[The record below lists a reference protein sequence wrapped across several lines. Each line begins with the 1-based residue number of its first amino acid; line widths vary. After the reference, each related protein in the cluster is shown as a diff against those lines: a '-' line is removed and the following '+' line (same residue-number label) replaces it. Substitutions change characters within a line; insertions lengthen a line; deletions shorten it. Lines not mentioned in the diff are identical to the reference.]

1 MLLSERGWCHLTYFR
16 KATQSPKKDLLEE
29 ERLALTGMGGRR
41 QISLEVDSIQKKKS
55 DEWGEDEGR
64 IRAPV
69 EEEMRAREGKA
80 GL

>member
-1 MLLSERGWCHLTYFR
+1 MKGILWAMLLSERGWCHLIYFG
-16 KATQSPKKDLLEE
+16 KAAQSPKKDLLEE

-55 DEWGEDEGR
+55 DKWGEGEGR

-69 EEEMRAREGKA
+69 EEER
-80 GL
+80 

>member
-1 MLLSERGWCHLTYFR
+1 MLSERGWCHLTYFS

-41 QISLEVDSIQKKKS
+41 KICLEVDSIQKQKS
-55 DEWGEDEGR
+55 DEGR

-69 EEEMRAREGKA
+69 EEEMRTREGKA